1 MSRVQFTTNAYLIKF
16 KEAAVEFYERN
27 HTIAETI
34 EEFGVSESA
43 LFEWRKLY
51 DQSHDP
57 MIDGSSKYKY
67 FRQSQNHLRKTENML
82 EVVQKA
88 SCGANATIDEKMAVI
103 RELEGQYSIHVLCE
117 ALNLSRG
124 TYYNRKRRENI
135 VTSHEKGDEDI
146 KPIIKQI
153 FYDSKKRFGRK
164 PIQHKL
170 SERGYCVSEKR
181 VSRLMKEMGLEV
193 EKPKYLAEHK
203 KPVPRYYFKN
213 YLKQEFEQNA
223 PNKVWVTDITYV
235 KVGEQYY
242 YICVILDL
250 FSRLVISYGISDVI
264 DTTLTMKTFDAALD
278 KRGESENLML
288 HSDQGVQYTSY
299 VFRKYVKSKKVKQ
312 SFSKPGNPYDNSVC
326 ESFFHTLKKE
336 AIYHHLYATPE
347 ELTAVMEE
355 YIHYY
360 NEERP
365 HRKLNMKT
373 PLQFEAEHY
382 NR

>member
-1 MSRVQFTTNAYLIKF
+1 MSPKIYTQEF
-16 KEAAVEFYERN
+16 KEAVVKYYERN
-27 HTIAETI
+27 HTIAETLK
-34 EEFGVSESA
+34 EFGVSQTS
-43 LFEWRKLY
+43 LFEWKKLY
-51 DQSHDP
+51 DQEHDLI
-57 MIDGSSKYKY
+57 IDGGSKYKY
-67 FRQSQNHLRKTENML
+67 FRQSQSHLRKAENML
-82 EVVQKA
+82 EVIQKA
-88 SCGANATIDEKMAVI
+88 SCGVNATIDEKMAAVK
-103 RELEGQYSIHVLCE
+103 ELEGQYSVHVLCE

-124 TYYNRKRRENI
+124 TYYNRKRRENF
-135 VTSHEKGDEDI
+135 VTSYEKDDEVI

-170 SERGYCVSEKR
+170 NKLGYCVSEKR
-181 VSRLMKEMGLEV
+181 ICRLMKEMGLEV

-203 KPVPRYYFKN
+203 KPIPRYYFKN
-213 YLKQEFEQNA
+213 YLKQEFEQDA
-223 PNKVWVTDITYV
+223 PNKVWVSDITYV

-250 FSRLVISYGISDVI
+250 FSRMAISYGVSDVI
-264 DTTLTMKTFDAALD
+264 DTTLTMKTFDAAFG
-278 KRGESENLML
+278 KRGKPKNLMF

-312 SFSKPGNPYDNSVC
+312 SFSTPGKPYDNSVC

-336 AIYHHLYATPE
+336 AVYHHLYATPE
-347 ELTAVMEE
+347 ELVAVMEE
-355 YIHYY
+355 YIHFY

-373 PLQFEAEHY
+373 PLEFEMEYHKD
-382 NR
+382 